1 MLYAQLK
8 DVKSAVTG
16 PCYVGANPEQLK
28 QTCKIKMQPLVAAL
42 GKQDYLVGG
51 QLTYLDFY
59 MLEMCDF
66 IQFLTNNEFY
76 QENKSIARYVKR
88 IKGIKQIKKY
98 IASDRYLDKP
108 FNNKVAKI
116 NNL

>member
-1 MLYAQLK
+1 
-8 DVKSAVTG
+8 
-16 PCYVGANPEQLK
+16 
-28 QTCKIKMQPLVAAL
+28 MQPLVAAL
-42 GKQDYLVGG
+42 GKQEYLVGG